1 MTSANHPPQPP
12 TKRQDAPQVAG
23 DHHATPHATNS
34 HDTTHDAGK
43 TRDVTS
49 DVTKIQPL
57 QGSLYAVGASHVLRI
72 ANSEFGISINQFD
85 NHRNRFFDVID
96 RVQWVETDGE
106 IVQRLILDVRGVIVQ
121 IGIID
126 IVFSLDS
133 VITAVGLADQ
143 VPVMVLAI
151 VISVAVMMF
160 AARPIGEFVDRHP
173 TIKMLAL
180 AFLVLVGVTLIAEGF
195 ETHVPKGYIYFAMA
209 FSIGVE
215 MLNIRMRD
223 RRAARAPIQLR
234 KQEP

>member
-121 IGIID
+121 I
-126 IVFSLDS
+126 
-133 VITAVGLADQ
+133 
-143 VPVMVLAI
+143 
-151 VISVAVMMF
+151 VAHEYSP
-160 AARPIGEFVDRHP
+160 R
-173 TIKMLAL
+173 T
-180 AFLVLVGVTLIAEGF
+180 VLVWIDGDL
-195 ETHVPKGYIYFAMA
+195 
-209 FSIGVE
+209 
-215 MLNIRMRD
+215 RMVK
-223 RRAARAPIQLR
+223 RAALIFIFLHLAKRSQA
-234 KQEP
+234 